1 MTEMMQSMTGR
12 LRAAAAGLR
21 VAAAA
26 GLRRLGRGLVATQ
39 PGQSMVEYAILAALI
54 AVVAMVA
61 VQALGGGIAQV
72 FQNILGRISGIGT

>member
-1 MTEMMQSMTGR
+1 MVATTMGR
-12 LRAAAAGLR
+12 LRAVAGAGL
-21 VAAAA
+21 
-26 GLRRLGRGLVATQ
+26 GHLGRGLAAAQ

-72 FQNILGRISGIGT
+72 FQNILGRITGIGT

>member
-1 MTEMMQSMTGR
+1 MKETVTGWLR
-12 LRAAAAGLR
+12 SAADGLRAVAPAAQ
-21 VAAAA
+21 
-26 GLRRLGRGLVATQ
+26 RGLNRGLSAAQ
-39 PGQSMVEYAILAALI
+39 SGQSMVEYAILAALI